1 MIFDCTVF
9 FQEKDLL
16 EIRLHELNEVAD
28 QVIILE
34 ASETYGGDRRS
45 LLGQEALEEIKSRH
59 PHLFRGGRIKYYS
72 TPAVLPKMPSNI
84 STAQRREL
92 GRARE
97 RNQRDQLFPMLRLF
111 NPSPDDIIVFSD
123 LDEIPTASSVLD
135 YFQRALQG
143 IWRLKQHSYYYN
155 VNTLTDYGH
164 DWASRARVGRY
175 EDLLRVGS
183 MYEFRMANKNTDQ
196 QVMENGG
203 WHFSYFGGVE
213 AIRTKVAALSS
224 FLVEYR
230 LFGDTALQQDIKV
243 GKDLHHRKCEMPDR
257 FQKIPTNQIP
267 LPTYLV
273 ENLDR
278 FAHFVEEGY

>member
-34 ASETYGGDRRS
+34 ASETYGGNKRS
-45 LLGQEALEEIKSRH
+45 LLGWEALEEIRKRC
-59 PHLFRGGRIKYYS
+59 PYLFRGGRIRYYS
-72 TPAVLPKMPSNI
+72 THTVLPKMPMNI
-84 STAQRREL
+84 SPTQRREL

-97 RNQRDQLFPMLRLF
+97 RNQRDQLLTKLQECK
-111 NPSPDDIIVFSD
+111 PSPDDIIAFSD
-123 LDEIPTASSVLD
+123 LDEIPSKESVLS
-135 YFQRALQG
+135 YSQNSLRG

-155 VNTLTDYGH
+155 INTLTDYGH

-175 EDLLRVGS
+175 VDLLRVGS
-183 MYEFRMANKNTDQ
+183 MYEFRMANKNTEEQ
-196 QVMENGG
+196 ALENGG

-213 AIRTKVAALSS
+213 AIKVKVAALSS

-230 LFGDTALQQDIKV
+230 LFGEDALRQDIQI

-257 FQKIPTNQIP
+257 FEKIPTNGIP
-267 LPTYLV
+267 LPAYLV

-278 FAHFVEEGY
+278 FNHFVEEGY